1 MMFPIKYI
9 DNNLVWN
16 KDNEVFAYY
25 ELIPCNYSFLSA
37 EQKYIVHDSFRQL
50 IAQSREGKIH
60 ALQIATESS
69 VRSIQEQS
77 KKLVSGRLRD
87 VAIQKIDEQTE
98 ALVSMIGDNQMDYRF
113 FLGFKL
119 MVTEQEVNLKNMK
132 KSLFMTVKEFL
143 NEVNHTL
150 MNDFVSM
157 TNDEINRYMKM
168 EKLLENKISRRFK
181 VRRLDKND
189 FGYLMEHLYGR
200 DGVAYEDYEYSLPKK
215 KLKKET
221 LIKYYDLIRPIRCL
235 IEESQRYLRLEH
247 EDSESYVSYLTV
259 NAIVGELDFP
269 SSEIFYFQQQQFI
282 FPVDTSMNV
291 EIVENRKALSVVR
304 NKKKELKDLDNHAF
318 QSGSET
324 SSNVVDALDS
334 VDELETD
341 LDQSKES
348 MYKLSYVIRVSAPDL
363 DELKRRCD
371 EVKDFY
377 DDLNVKLV
385 RPAGDMLGLHSEFL
399 PASKRY
405 INDYVQYV
413 KSDFLASLGF
423 GATQQLGENTGI
435 YIGYSVDTGRNV
447 YLQPSIASQGI
458 KGTVTNA
465 LASAFVGSLG
475 GGKSFC
481 NNLLVYYSVLFGGQ
495 AVILDPKSERG
506 NWKNTLPE
514 IAHEINIVNLT
525 SEKENAGLLDP
536 FVIMRDVKDAESLA
550 IDILTFLTG
559 ISSRDGEKFPVL
571 RKAVRSVVQSDQRGL
586 LHVIKELR
594 KEDTPIA
601 RNIADHIDSFTD
613 YDFAHLLFSDG
624 TVENAISLENQLNII
639 QVADLVL
646 PDKDTTFEEY
656 TTIELLSVSMLIV
669 ISTFALDF
677 IHSDRSIFK
686 IVDLDE
692 AWAFLNVAQGE
703 TLSNKLVRAGRAMNA
718 GVYFVTQS
726 ATDVSKESLRN
737 NIGLKFAFRSTA
749 IEEIKQTLEFFGLD
763 KEDENNQ
770 KRLRDLE
777 NGQCL
782 FQDLCGRVGVIQ
794 VHPVFEELLTAFDT
808 RPPISR
814 NEVE

>member
-1 MMFPIKYI
+1 MFPIKYI

-25 ELIPCNYSFLSA
+25 ELIPYNYSFLSA
-37 EQKYIVHDSFRQL
+37 EQKFIVHDSFRQL

-69 VRSIQEQS
+69 IRSMQEQS
-77 KKLVSGRLRD
+77 KKLVTGKLKE
-87 VAIQKIDEQTE
+87 VAYQKIDEQTE
-98 ALVSMIGDNQMDYRF
+98 ALVSMIGDNQVDYRF

-119 MVTEQEVNLKNMK
+119 MVTEEQLNLKNIK
-132 KSLFMTVKEFL
+132 KSAWLTFKEFL
-143 NEVNHTL
+143 HEVNHTL

-157 TNDEINRYMKM
+157 PNDEINRYMKM

-181 VRRLDKND
+181 VRRLEIHD
-189 FGYLMEHLYGR
+189 FGYLTEHLYGR
-200 DGVAYEDYEYSLPKK
+200 DGIAYEDYEYQLPKK
-215 KLKKET
+215 KLQKET
-221 LIKYYDLIRPIRCL
+221 LIKYYDLIRPTRCV

-247 EDSESYVSYLTV
+247 EDKESYVSYFTV

-269 SSEIFYFQQQQFI
+269 SSEIFYFQQQQFT

-291 EIVENRKALSVVR
+291 EIVENRKALTTVR
-304 NKKKELKDLDNHAF
+304 NKKKELKDLDNHAY
-318 QSGSET
+318 QAGSET

-413 KSDFLASLGF
+413 KSDFLAGLGF
-423 GATQQLGENTGI
+423 GATQQLGETTGI
-435 YIGYSVDTGRNV
+435 YMGYSVDTGRNV
-447 YLQPSIASQGI
+447 YLQPSLASQGV

-481 NNLLVYYSVLFGGQ
+481 NNLLVYYAVLFGGQ
-495 AVILDPKSERG
+495 AVILDPKAERG
-506 NWKNTLPE
+506 NWKETLSE

-525 SEKENAGLLDP
+525 SDKDNAGLLDP
-536 FVIMRDVKDAESLA
+536 FVIMKNVKDAESLA

-571 RKAVRSVVQSDQRGL
+571 RKAVRSVTQSDSRGL
-586 LHVIKELR
+586 LHVIDELR
-594 KEDTPIA
+594 REDTPIS

-624 TVENAISLENQLNII
+624 TVENAISLDNQLNII

-703 TLSNKLVRAGRAMNA
+703 TLSNKLVRAGRAMQA

-726 ATDVSKESLRN
+726 SGDVSKESLKN
-737 NIGLKFAFRSTA
+737 NIGLKFAFRSTD
-749 IEEIKQTLEFFGLD
+749 INEIKQTLEFFGID
-763 KEDENNQ
+763 KDDENNQ

-782 FQDLCGRVGVIQ
+782 LQDLYGRVGVVQI
-794 VHPVFEELLTAFDT
+794 HPVFEELLHAFDT
-808 RPPISR
+808 RPPVQR